1 MKIAINCMFCQPRG
15 GGIKEYIVNLTN
27 HLAKADTDNTY
38 ILYILEDQLDFAKS
52 LLPQRF
58 RIKTLPYNSDF
69 LSVVRRSLFS
79 QRFWTHEEETEQF
92 DIFHSPFF
100 HAPRMKRAKLVVT
113 VHDLRLYRYPQT
125 YNPLRYLFL
134 KHAVKDTIRRAD
146 RIISI
151 SDFTKQEM
159 IQLCGVDPK
168 KITVIHEA
176 VNREAFSETPLQ
188 GYVVPKQYAM
198 HLQGRILFSLG
209 HIEPRKNYPRLI
221 EAFRK
226 LKEKQGNED
235 LKLVIAGK
243 KYVDYKATIK
253 LIEETPDVVYLDFIP
268 RELLLWLY
276 KNAVLFVFPS
286 TYEGFGFPPL
296 EAASLGTLS
305 AVSNVSSIP
314 EVCGEC
320 AFYFDPLSISNMTE
334 TLDEALNNPEERAKK
349 KSLLEAQ
356 LNKFSWKKNA
366 EETIKVYER
375 LTTDG
380 QSTKVS

>member
-1 MKIAINCMFCQPRG
+1 MKHYKIAINCMFCQPRG

-38 ILYILEDQLDFAKS
+38 ILYVLEDQLDFAKS

-159 IQLCGVDPK
+159 VQLCGADPD

-176 VNREAFSETPLQ
+176 VNRQAFSADGLK
-188 GYVVPKQYAM
+188 GYELPKEYAE
-198 HLQGRILFSLG
+198 LASSRFLFSLG

-221 EAFRK
+221 EAFKK
-226 LKEKQGNED
+226 LKERKGNDD
-235 LKLVIAGK
+235 LKLIIAGK
-243 KYVDYKATIK
+243 KYVDYKDTVK
-253 LIEETPDVVYLDFIP
+253 LMEETPDVIYLDFIP

-276 KNAVLFVFPS
+276 KNAQLFVFPS

-296 EAASLGTLS
+296 EAASLGTIS

-314 EVCGEC
+314 EVCGDC
-320 AFYFDPLSISNMTE
+320 AFYFSPTE
-334 TLDEALNNPEERAKK
+334 TDEMVSVMDCALNNAAHRMEKQR
-349 KSLLEAQ
+349 LLEPQ
-356 LNKFSWKKNA
+356 LNSFSWEKNA
-366 EETIKVYER
+366 IETISVYHQ
-375 LTTDG
+375 TAIG
-380 QSTKVS
+380 

>member
-1 MKIAINCMFCQPRG
+1 MKIAINCIFCQPKG

-27 HLAKADTDNTY
+27 NIALQDHKNTY
-38 ILYILEDQLDFAKS
+38 ILYVLEDQLEYARE
-52 LLPQRF
+52 LLPKNF
-58 RIKTLPYNSDF
+58 RIKTVPFKSDF
-69 LSVVRRSLFS
+69 ISVVRRSLFS
-79 QRFWTHEEETEQF
+79 QRFWSKEEESEQF

-100 HAPRMKRAKLVVT
+100 HAPKMKRAKLVLT

-125 YNPLRYLFL
+125 YNPLRFMFL
-134 KHAVKDTIRRAD
+134 KRAVRDAIRRANQ
-146 RIISI
+146 IISI
-151 SDFTKQEM
+151 SEFTKQEM
-159 IQLCGVDPK
+159 IQLCGVAPE

-176 VNREAFSETPLQ
+176 VNREAFSEAPLQ
-188 GYVVPKQYAM
+188 GYVVPKEYAEC
-198 HLQGRILFSLG
+198 LQGRILFSLG
-209 HIEPRKNYPRLI
+209 HIEPRKNYPQLI

-226 LKEKQGNED
+226 LKEKNGYED

-243 KYVDYKATIK
+243 KYVDYKSTIK

-314 EVCGEC
+314 EVCGDC
-320 AFYFDPLSISNMTE
+320 VFYFDPYSISSMTE
-334 TLDEALNNPEERAKK
+334 TMDEALNNQEERVKR
-349 KSLLEAQ
+349 KSLLETQ
-356 LNKFSWKKNA
+356 LNKFSWNRNA
-366 EETIKVYER
+366 AETIKVYENMNP
-375 LTTDG
+375 DK
-380 QSTKVS
+380 QSSKVS